1 MSERPNGDQEFTPGD
16 EHSRLGQ
23 PHPDT
28 EFEDSAIREFER
40 EGPTGPIKTS
50 HPPGLFLLF
59 ITEMWERFSYYGMRA
74 LLVLF
79 MTSSVAQHGFGWGN
93 DKAGE
98 LYAWYTSLVYLTPV
112 FGGMLADKLIGTH
125 RSMLIGGTIIMLGHF
140 ALALMGFFEP
150 TSGAIKVPFFVGL
163 ALIIL
168 GTGFFKPCVSVMVGQ
183 LYEKG
188 DSRRDAGF
196 TIFYMGINVGA
207 LIGALACGWLGE
219 KIGWHWGFGAAGVG
233 MFLGLGAYLFG
244 RPRLL
249 KGIGLPPANP
259 EPVGPL
265 LRKMGMLIGGVV
277 VVGGLFVFLKGVN
290 PTIANVYLLGVI
302 AGLIGLVVW
311 FVRIQAPEDRG
322 PMAALFIISFF
333 VIFFWFAFE
342 QAGSSMNIFARDRTD
357 RVIEQGN
364 ADGQLTSGVFSLDD
378 WSGDASTLGVLLSG
392 AGAPAELEGVAP
404 EAGALPPEH
413 DPELLTKPPG
423 EGTIRFVQKDGD
435 QFEVALD
442 ATDTLADFERRIESQ
457 TGGEIDVSLDSETRT
472 IKLTDLSEGA
482 NELRITDVR
491 GTVARDL
498 GILTAREFPASWYQS
513 INPAYILIFAPVF
526 AWLWVFLARRRLEPS
541 TPVKMGIGL
550 VLLGLGFVLLVL
562 PAYWADGGRYVT
574 DPSMVNQVAPYWLVG
589 AYLLHTWGELCLSP
603 IGLSLVTKLAAKQWV
618 SLMMGVW
625 FMAPAIAQ
633 FIGGYTFSYIDK
645 IESGQL
651 FAPILGGQAD
661 FWLIFVI
668 TSVGAGVILLAIT
681 PIMKR
686 LIGNAG

>member
-1 MSERPNGDQEFTPGD
+1 MSERERDGQEFTPGD
-16 EHSRLGQ
+16 EHSRPGQ
-23 PHPDT
+23 PHPDS

-93 DKAGE
+93 EQAGE

-125 RSMLIGGTIIMLGHF
+125 RSMVIGGAIIMLGHF
-140 ALALMGFFEP
+140 ALAFMGLFDP
-150 TSGAIKVPFFVGL
+150 ASTTVKIPFFIGL

-188 DSRRDAGF
+188 DPRRDAGF

-219 KIGWHWGFGAAGVG
+219 TIGWHWGFGAAGVG
-233 MFLGLGAYLFG
+233 MFFGLIAYLIG

-249 KGIGLPPANP
+249 KGIGLPPVNP

-277 VVGGLFVFLKGVN
+277 VVGGLFVFLKGFN
-290 PTIANVYLLGVI
+290 PTVANIYLLAVI

-342 QAGSSMNIFARDRTD
+342 QAGSSMNVFARDRTD
-357 RVIEQGN
+357 RAVQHGY
-364 ADGQLTSGVFSLDD
+364 ADGSIESGGFEADV
-378 WSGDASTLGVLLSG
+378 WSGGASTLGALLSG
-392 AGAPAELEGVAP
+392 GKTP
-404 EAGALPPEH
+404 EEATGEDEEAQRPPDQ
-413 DPELLTKPPG
+413 DPELLAKPPG
-423 EGTIRFVQKDGD
+423 DGTIRIQLKDGD
-435 QFEVALD
+435 AFEVSVDPEDSL
-442 ATDTLADFERRIESQ
+442 ATLKRRIESASEEEVDVAIDPEQ
-457 TGGEIDVSLDSETRT
+457 RALRLVDESGGEE
-472 IKLTDLSEGA
+472 
-482 NELRITDVR
+482 ELRITDVR

-498 GILTAREFPASWYQS
+498 GILTVREFPASWYQS

-526 AWLWVFLARRRLEPS
+526 AWLWLFLARRRLEPS

-550 VLLGLGFVLLVL
+550 ILLGFGFVLLVL

-574 DPSMVNQVAPYWLVG
+574 DPSMVNKVAPYWLVG

-651 FAPILGGQAD
+651 FDPIIGGQAD

-668 TSVGAGVILLAIT
+668 TSVGAGLLLLAIT

-686 LIGNAG
+686 LIGSAG

>member
-1 MSERPNGDQEFTPGD
+1 VIVP
-16 EHSRLGQ
+16 
-23 PHPDT
+23 
-28 EFEDSAIREFER
+28 
-40 EGPTGPIKTS
+40 
-50 HPPGLFLLF
+50 
-59 ITEMWERFSYYGMRA
+59 
-74 LLVLF
+74 V
-79 MTSSVAQHGFGWGN
+79 SVA
-93 DKAGE
+93 
-98 LYAWYTSLVYLTPV
+98 
-112 FGGMLADKLIGTH
+112 
-125 RSMLIGGTIIMLGHF
+125 
-140 ALALMGFFEP
+140 
-150 TSGAIKVPFFVGL
+150 
-163 ALIIL
+163 
-168 GTGFFKPCVSVMVGQ
+168 
-183 LYEKG
+183 
-188 DSRRDAGF
+188 
-196 TIFYMGINVGA
+196 
-207 LIGALACGWLGE
+207 
-219 KIGWHWGFGAAGVG
+219 
-233 MFLGLGAYLFG
+233 
-244 RPRLL
+244 
-249 KGIGLPPANP
+249 
-259 EPVGPL
+259 
-265 LRKMGMLIGGVV
+265 
-277 VVGGLFVFLKGVN
+277 
-290 PTIANVYLLGVI
+290 
-302 AGLIGLVVW
+302 
-311 FVRIQAPEDRG
+311 
-322 PMAALFIISFF
+322 
-333 VIFFWFAFE
+333 
-342 QAGSSMNIFARDRTD
+342 
-357 RVIEQGN
+357 
-364 ADGQLTSGVFSLDD
+364 
-378 WSGDASTLGVLLSG
+378 
-392 AGAPAELEGVAP
+392 
-404 EAGALPPEH
+404 
-413 DPELLTKPPG
+413 DP
-423 EGTIRFVQKDGD
+423 
-435 QFEVALD
+435 
-442 ATDTLADFERRIESQ
+442 
-457 TGGEIDVSLDSETRT
+457 ETRT